1 MDVGIICEK
10 CLLEKYE
17 NSHQKYIT
25 DTTNHHSGL
34 SHRDIAATCM
44 SLMKGMGSTDAQA
57 YRISR

>member
-25 DTTNHHSGL
+25 DSIKCHTGL
-34 SHRDIAATCM
+34 SHRDLAAACM

-57 YRISR
+57 CRISR